1 MGKPNFLISLT
12 TDENDYQQLQAADAE
27 ETAQELGVEVKIV
40 FAKNNSVVQS
50 TQLLQAIQS
59 SVELRPTGI
68 IVEPV
73 GTGMIQVAR
82 AAVSAGI
89 GWAILN
95 REVNYIR
102 DLRAEGVPSFVVTS
116 DHERIGRIQG
126 QQMEALLSSGGLA
139 LQVAGPVGDI
149 SRKRTQGM
157 LSSKPA
163 NLQLKTIRGNWT
175 EESAYHAAV
184 SWLRLSIA
192 RELRPSLVAAQDD
205 SMAMGTRRAI
215 QDTLPAEEC
224 NRWLSYPFL
233 GCDGLPSTGQEWVRS
248 GLLAAT
254 VSIPSNTGPAIR
266 IMTQAFRLGSR
277 PPEHT
282 MTVPVSYP
290 PLAELSAAGHE
301 RHTPRGLSHASR
313 NRA

>member
-1 MGKPNFLISLT
+1 VAKPRLLISLT
-12 TDENDYQQLQAADAE
+12 TDENDYQELQAADAE
-27 ETAQELGVEVKIV
+27 ETAQELGVDVQIV

-50 TQLLQAIQS
+50 TQLLQAVQS
-59 SVELRPTGI
+59 SAEQRPSAI

-95 REVNYIR
+95 REVDY
-102 DLRAEGVPSFVVTS
+102 LPELHAVSVPVFVVTS
-116 DHERIGRIQG
+116 DHEEIGRIQG
-126 QQMEALLSSGGLA
+126 QQIAALLPSGGA
-139 LQVAGPVGDI
+139 VLQIAGPVGDI
-149 SRKRTQGM
+149 SHKRTKGM
-157 LSSKPA
+157 LSTKPA
-163 NLQLKTIRGNWT
+163 NVQLKTIRGNWT

-192 RELRPSLVAAQDD
+192 RELRASLVAAQDD
-205 SMAMGTRRAI
+205 SMAIGTRKAI

-224 NRWLSYPFL
+224 NRWLRCPFI
-233 GCDGLPSTGQEWVRS
+233 GCDGLPSTGQEWVRN

-254 VSIPSNTGPAIR
+254 VSVPSNTGPAIR
-266 IMTQAFRLGSR
+266 IMTQSLRAGSR
-277 PPEHT
+277 PPERT

-290 PLAELSAAGHE
+290 PLAQLSAKGLE
-301 RHTPRGLSHASR
+301 GRSLRELPHTSQH
-313 NRA
+313 RA